1 MTWTLLLRALAAV
14 VFITLLAWL
23 GGRLLGLR
31 QSWMRALVAAALGLS
46 AGVLFALAVGPQNP
60 LPYPAFFFLVILL
73 PALLVSMGVSAL
85 LEFMVRPGQLMRVQT
100 RLATVPHPI
109 RYLRDLVARIH
120 RYVQITHIAAR
131 YGLASVLEERRSLLK
146 IGIRAQP
153 ALLGHNLRCALQEAG
168 GVFVKLGQVLSTRS
182 DLLPADI
189 TTELSTMQDRVPPVP
204 QAEIEAL
211 LAAEL
216 GAAPSALFAEFEP
229 TPIASASIAQVYRA
243 RLTSGERVAVKVRRP
258 GLDELVARDLDIL
271 LRLARIV
278 ESGTSWGRSFHVVEL
293 AGAFAAAMREELDF
307 HVEAR
312 NIATV
317 AAAARPTDGIQI
329 PHVYPRLSTSRV
341 LVTGWF
347 DGVSM
352 RDVGPLLDELH
363 IKPADLARKLLDA
376 LASQIMLSGTFH
388 ADPHPGNVFL
398 LRSGELAL
406 LDFGSVGR
414 IDPLQQAALR
424 NILLAIQRRDTVELR
439 VSLREIVE
447 PTVDFD
453 DALLER
459 ALGRLIARY
468 LTPGTSFSPAMFA
481 EAFHL
486 LREFGIAFPP
496 EITAVFRTLVTLEGT
511 LRVLSPG
518 FPIVDEARA
527 LAGRWVR
534 DALMP
539 AALGRS
545 AADEVQTLL
554 PILRR
559 LPRRLDRITESLEHG
574 TLTVNV
580 RRFADPRDERIVSTL
595 VGRAILAFLGAVVG
609 IMSVMLLS
617 VPGGPKITTDV
628 SMFLVLG
635 YLGLC
640 ASVALI
646 MRVVVAVVRD
656 HWV

>member
-1 MTWTLLLRALAAV
+1 MVLTLLLRALAAAL
-14 VFITLLAWL
+14 FITLLAWL

-31 QSWMRALVAAALGLS
+31 QSWIRALVAAILGLS
-46 AGVLFALAVGPQNP
+46 AGVLFALAVESQNP

-73 PALLVSMGVSAL
+73 PSLLVSMGVSAL
-85 LEFMVRPGQLMRVQT
+85 LEFMVRPGQLVRVQT
-100 RLATVPHPI
+100 RLATIPHP
-109 RYLRDLVARIH
+109 LRELRLLTARIH
-120 RYVQITHIAAR
+120 RYLQITRIAAR

-146 IGIRAQP
+146 AGLITQP
-153 ALLGHNLRCALQEAG
+153 AVLGRNLRCALQEAG

-189 TTELSTMQDRVPPVP
+189 IAELATLQDRVPPVP
-204 QAEIEAL
+204 QDEIERL
-211 LAAEL
+211 LAVEL
-216 GAAPSALFAEFEP
+216 GAAPTTLFAEFEP
-229 TPIASASIAQVYRA
+229 APVASASIAQVYRA
-243 RLTSGERVAVKVRRP
+243 RLPSGELVAVKVRRP
-258 GLDELVARDLDIL
+258 GLEELVARDLDIL
-271 LRLARIV
+271 LRLARIL

-293 AGAFAAAMREELDF
+293 AHGFANAIREELDF
-307 HVEAR
+307 RVEAR

-317 AAAARPTDGIQI
+317 AAALPSAAIQI
-329 PHVYPRLSTSRV
+329 PQVYPRLSTSCV

-347 DGVSM
+347 DGVSL
-352 RDVGPLLDELH
+352 RDAGPLLKELH
-363 IKPADLARKLLDA
+363 LQPAGLARKLLDA

-439 VSLREIVE
+439 VSLRDIAE
-447 PTVDFD
+447 PVADLD

-468 LTPGTSFSPAMFA
+468 LAPGATFGPDLFTD
-481 EAFHL
+481 AFQV
-486 LREFGIAFPP
+486 LRNFGIAFPP
-496 EITAVFRTLVTLEGT
+496 EITAVFRALVTLDGT
-511 LRVLSPG
+511 LRVLSPN
-518 FPIVDEARA
+518 FPIVDESRA

-534 DALMP
+534 EALMP

-574 TLTVNV
+574 TLTLNV
-580 RRFADPRDERIVSTL
+580 RRFADPHDERIISTL
-595 VGRAILAFLGAVVG
+595 VGRAILAFLGAAIG

-617 VPGGPKITTDV
+617 VTGGPRITSDV